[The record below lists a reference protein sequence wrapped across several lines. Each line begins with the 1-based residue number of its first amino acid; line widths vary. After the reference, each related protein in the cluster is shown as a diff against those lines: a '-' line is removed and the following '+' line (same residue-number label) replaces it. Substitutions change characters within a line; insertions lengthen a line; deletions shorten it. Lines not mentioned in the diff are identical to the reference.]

1 VTLPRPDLPI
11 VLLSHHGPVS
21 FGRDESGRTANRGA
35 GGLVTAL
42 IGANVGPPRRR
53 LGMRAATDE
62 DPLSLASTTTSVQ
75 HHPGARAAAP
85 RPGRARLSGAP
96 GSHRSAAPGRGRP
109 PGPWPAM
116 SRTEPCCGDSC
127 TAWRWDRVAAVID
140 QLDVRGVLSVPVQSD
155 GRSGRW
161 MSMPPAAAWSG
172 GVDGARSVC
181 HPRRR
186 AGPYGR
192 AELVSRDL
200 EMAQLRQALTS
211 RISIE
216 QAKGV
221 LAASQEVT
229 PDEGFQQLRA
239 RARSSS
245 RKLADLAR
253 EVVQQA
259 QRERVAA
266 LPIDDARVRV
276 AEARAQAAEQALQAG
291 PNRADPTYRGPG
303 PSPRRP
309 GRTGA
314 SRRTERLAGG
324 WPW

>member
-1 VTLPRPDLPI
+1 MTLPRPDLPI
-11 VLLSHHGPVS
+11 VLLSHRGPVS
-21 FGRDESGRTANRGA
+21 FGRDESGRTASRGA

-42 IGANVGPPRRR
+42 IGADVGPPRRR
-53 LGMRAATDE
+53 LSMRAATDE
-62 DPLSLASTTTSVQ
+62 DPAVVGEHDHQVFSATLEPEPRLLDQAEPAPQKRQLPPFGCAWSRST
-75 HHPGARAAAP
+75 ARA
-85 RPGRARLSGAP
+85 L
-96 GSHRSAAPGRGRP
+96 
-109 PGPWPAM
+109 PAM

-140 QLDVRGVLSVPVQSD
+140 Q
-155 GRSGRW
+155 
-161 MSMPPAAAWSG
+161 
-172 GVDGARSVC
+172 
-181 HPRRR
+181 
-186 AGPYGR
+186 
-192 AELVSRDL
+192 
-200 EMAQLRQALTS
+200 
-211 RISIE
+211 
-216 QAKGV
+216 
-221 LAASQEVT
+221 
-229 PDEGFQQLRA
+229 QLRA

-245 RKLADLAR
+245 RKLADLVG
-253 EVVQQA
+253 EVLVQEA

-266 LPIDDARVRV
+266 LAMDDARVRV

>member
-1 VTLPRPDLPI
+1 MCRC
-11 VLLSHHGPVS
+11 
-21 FGRDESGRTANRGA
+21 
-35 GGLVTAL
+35 
-42 IGANVGPPRRR
+42 
-53 LGMRAATDE
+53 
-62 DPLSLASTTTSVQ
+62 
-75 HHPGARAAAP
+75 
-85 RPGRARLSGAP
+85 
-96 GSHRSAAPGRGRP
+96 
-109 PGPWPAM
+109 
-116 SRTEPCCGDSC
+116 SRT
-127 TAWRWDRVAAVID
+127 
-140 QLDVRGVLSVPVQSD
+140 D

-266 LPIDDARVRV
+266 LAIDDARGRV
-276 AEARAQAAEQALQAG
+276 AESRAQAAEQALQAG
-291 PNRADPTYRGPG
+291 PNRAGPTYRGPG

-314 SRRTERLAGG
+314 SRRPERLSGG

>member
-1 VTLPRPDLPI
+1 MALGAFATVASEL
-11 VLLSHHGPVS
+11 V
-21 FGRDESGRTANRGA
+21 RTG
-35 GGLVTAL
+35 
-42 IGANVGPPRRR
+42 
-53 LGMRAATDE
+53 
-62 DPLSLASTTTSVQ
+62 
-75 HHPGARAAAP
+75 
-85 RPGRARLSGAP
+85 
-96 GSHRSAAPGRGRP
+96 
-109 PGPWPAM
+109 
-116 SRTEPCCGDSC
+116 
-127 TAWRWDRVAAVID
+127 
-140 QLDVRGVLSVPVQSD
+140 
-155 GRSGRW
+155 
-161 MSMPPAAAWSG
+161 
-172 GVDGARSVC
+172 
-181 HPRRR
+181 
-186 AGPYGR
+186 
-192 AELVSRDL
+192 AELVSR
-200 EMAQLRQALTS
+200 
-211 RISIE
+211 IWIE

-266 LPIDDARVRV
+266 LAIDDARGRV

-291 PNRADPTYRGPG
+291 PNRAGPMYRGPG

-314 SRRTERLAGG
+314 SRRPERLAGG

>member
-1 VTLPRPDLPI
+1 MCRC
-11 VLLSHHGPVS
+11 
-21 FGRDESGRTANRGA
+21 
-35 GGLVTAL
+35 
-42 IGANVGPPRRR
+42 
-53 LGMRAATDE
+53 
-62 DPLSLASTTTSVQ
+62 
-75 HHPGARAAAP
+75 
-85 RPGRARLSGAP
+85 
-96 GSHRSAAPGRGRP
+96 
-109 PGPWPAM
+109 
-116 SRTEPCCGDSC
+116 SRT
-127 TAWRWDRVAAVID
+127 
-140 QLDVRGVLSVPVQSD
+140 D

-229 PDEGFQQLRA
+229 PDERFQPLRTRA
-239 RARSSS
+239 RTSS
-245 RKLADLAR
+245 RTLADLAR

-266 LPIDDARVRV
+266 LAIDDARGRM

-291 PNRADPTYRGPG
+291 PNRAGPTYRGPG